1 MSNRNRSRALGAAF
15 AAVLILIAGCAE
27 DPAPQAVEPAV
38 TNAAQPPIEES
49 IEPAAVNTEQQAM
62 PAPQQPGRIA
72 LAQADPEPSTSR
84 FQLGTHYERFPS
96 VQGTSSSPEMI
107 EVAEIFWY
115 GCPHCYTFDP
125 YLEDWRQNLPEDVSF
140 VRIPAVW
147 NALLQVHAR
156 AFYAARALNVSDDL
170 HTAFFREI
178 HINRNGLDSQE
189 ALADFFASNGVDA
202 ADFNAA
208 FESFAVNNFMNRA
221 DDLSRRYRVASVP
234 TVVVNGKYT
243 TDAGMA
249 GSYEDLME
257 LIDEL
262 ITMERAGE

>member
-1 MSNRNRSRALGAAF
+1 MSNRNRSRTLGAAI
-15 AAVLILIAGCAE
+15 AALLILIAGCAE
-27 DPAPQAVEPAV
+27 EPAPQAVEPAV
-38 TNAAQPPIEES
+38 ANTAQPPIEAS
-49 IEPAAVNTEQQAM
+49 IEPASVAVEQPTTNA
-62 PAPQQPGRIA
+62 APQPGRIT
-72 LAQADPEPSTSR
+72 LAQADPAPSSGR
-84 FQLGTHYERFPS
+84 FELGTHYQRFPS
-96 VQGTSSSPEMI
+96 AQGTSSSPDMI
-107 EVAEIFWY
+107 EVAEVFWY

-147 NALLQVHAR
+147 NPLLQVHAR
-156 AFYAARALNVSDDL
+156 AFYAARALNVSDEL

-178 HINRNGLDSQE
+178 HINRNGLDSQD
-189 ALADFFASNGVDA
+189 ALADFFASHGVERE
-202 ADFNAA
+202 DFNAA

-221 DDLSRRYRVASVP
+221 DDLSRRYRIGSVP

-243 TDAGMA
+243 SDAGMA

-262 ITMERAGE
+262 IAMERAGE